1 MILSFSFIQTW
12 FTQGAL
18 HPLLTA
24 SHVILLTSVAL
35 LIGQQHLKLSYFIS
49 ASTAVL
55 LGVLANQNLALSSI
69 TNLNI
74 ELILSLFA
82 LVISLLIILRLR
94 LPALLVT
101 ALTFISIFVIAYDSE
116 PIVIPGVGDNS
127 VNNWL
132 LGAFVSIIS
141 FTALVSLLANFLKR
155 FWDGIILRVLGS
167 WIATSTIFILTL
179 SYATLKSASIN

>member
-24 SHVILLTSVAL
+24 SHVILLTSIAL
-35 LIGQQHLKLSYFIS
+35 LIGQQQLKLSYFIS
-49 ASTAVL
+49 ASIAVL
-55 LGVLANQNLALSSI
+55 LGVLANQNQTLDFI
-69 TNLNI
+69 GNLNI

-82 LVISLLIILRLR
+82 LLISLLVILKLHLPTLLII
-94 LPALLVT
+94 ALI
-101 ALTFISIFVIAYDSE
+101 FISIFVIAYNSE
-116 PIVIPGVGDNS
+116 PIVIPGVGANS

-132 LGAFVSIIS
+132 FGAFVSIIS
-141 FTALVSLLANFLKR
+141 FTALVSLLANFLKQ
-155 FWDGIILRVLGS
+155 FWDGMILRILGS

-179 SYATLKSASIN
+179 SYATLKNAS

>member
-24 SHVILLTSVAL
+24 SHVILLLSIAL
-35 LIGQQHLKLSYFIS
+35 LIGQQGLKLGYLIS
-49 ASTAVL
+49 TVVAVL
-55 LGVLANQNLALSSI
+55 FGAYVNQNLALDFVTS
-69 TNLNI
+69 LNI

-82 LVISLLIILRLR
+82 LIASLLVILKLR
-94 LPALLVT
+94 LPVLLVMV
-101 ALTFISIFVIAYDSE
+101 LTFISIFVIAYDSE

-132 LGAFVSIIS
+132 LGSFASIIS
-141 FTALVSLLANFLKR
+141 FTAIVSLLANFLKQ